1 MEMYRSTKSGFKEGM
16 MATSVER
23 QIERDKIIVEVS
35 EKLKIVLKKLEAIE
49 KALEKKA
56 K

>member
-1 MEMYRSTKSGFKEGM
+1 

-35 EKLKIVLKKLEAIE
+35 IKLDEALKKLAAIE
-49 KALEKKA
+49 KSLEKKA

>member
-1 MEMYRSTKSGFKEGM
+1 

-23 QIERDKIIVEVS
+23 QIERDKVIVDVS
-35 EKLKIVLKKLEAIE
+35 EKLEIVLKKLEAIE
-49 KALEKKA
+49 KSLEKKA